1 MDYESFILSKA
12 QPAECHGFE
21 VSAQHLPAV
30 LFDFQRDIVRWALAK
45 GRAAIFADCGLGKT
59 LMQLAWANEV
69 RRHTGRP
76 VLILAPLAVASQTAQ
91 EGTRFGI
98 PAAVCDSQDDVI
110 EGICITNY
118 EKLNRFDTSAFA
130 GVVLDES
137 SILKSFTGKV
147 RTQLI
152 QAFSHTPYR
161 LACTA
166 TPAPNDYMELGNHA
180 EFLGVMTRTEM
191 LSMYFVHDGGDT
203 SKWRLKGHAENRFW
217 RWMAGW
223 AVVLDNPASLG
234 YHDAGYTLP
243 ELQVHEIIVDGD
255 APVME
260 KLTLTARRNARKES
274 LKRRCQAAAD
284 LVNASTE
291 QWLIWCDLN
300 AESEELHA
308 QCRLSRQVRGSDKA
322 AYKTNTMLGFSVGM
336 LKCLI
341 TKPSIAGFGMNW
353 QNCHN
358 MIFVGLSD
366 SYEQYYQAVRRC
378 WRFGQQKPVH
388 VYIIISAK
396 EGCVKENIERKEAD
410 AVKMRQEM
418 AELTKESVQQELS
431 QTCRI
436 MAAYEPQMNMKL
448 PAWAEMEAV

>member
-1 MDYESFILSKA
+1 
-12 QPAECHGFE
+12 
-21 VSAQHLPAV
+21 
-30 LFDFQRDIVRWALAK
+30 
-45 GRAAIFADCGLGKT
+45 
-59 LMQLAWANEV
+59 
-69 RRHTGRP
+69 
-76 VLILAPLAVASQTAQ
+76 
-91 EGTRFGI
+91 
-98 PAAVCDSQDDVI
+98 
-110 EGICITNY
+110 
-118 EKLNRFDTSAFA
+118 
-130 GVVLDES
+130 
-137 SILKSFTGKV
+137 
-147 RTQLI
+147 
-152 QAFSHTPYR
+152 
-161 LACTA
+161 
-166 TPAPNDYMELGNHA
+166 
-180 EFLGVMTRTEM
+180 
-191 LSMYFVHDGGDT
+191 
-203 SKWRLKGHAENRFW
+203 
-217 RWMAGW
+217 MAGW

-274 LKRRCQAAAD
+274 LKKRCQAAAE

-410 AVKMRQEM
+410 AIRMRQEM
-418 AELTKESVQQELS
+418 AALTRESVKQELS
-431 QTCRI
+431 QTCRVL
-436 MAAYEPQMNMKL
+436 AAYEPQIRMKL